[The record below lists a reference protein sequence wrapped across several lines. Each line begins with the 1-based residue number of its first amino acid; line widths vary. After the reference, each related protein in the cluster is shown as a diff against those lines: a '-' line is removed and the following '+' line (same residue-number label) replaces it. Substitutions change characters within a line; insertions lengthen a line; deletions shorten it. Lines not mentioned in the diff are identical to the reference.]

1 MVQLTAWIKMSRT
14 RGAHG
19 IALQILVHGKP
30 MTTDTAKYR
39 LLLPQSSRPD
49 LGCVVRYSD
58 VAIVTR
64 IPALTAIEPNR
75 DDIEICAVVL
85 TPRLRIDIYPKNCF
99 AFYLNLQCEDNGV
112 PAPETVTTWQMIS
125 RSSLGARTPCSR
137 KI

>member
-1 MVQLTAWIKMSRT
+1 M
-14 RGAHG
+14 
-19 IALQILVHGKP
+19 VHGKL
-30 MTTDTAKYR
+30 MTTDTTKYR
-39 LLLPQSSRPD
+39 VLLPQSPRPD
-49 LGCVVRYSD
+49 LGCMVRYSD

-75 DDIEICAVVL
+75 DDIEVCAVVL